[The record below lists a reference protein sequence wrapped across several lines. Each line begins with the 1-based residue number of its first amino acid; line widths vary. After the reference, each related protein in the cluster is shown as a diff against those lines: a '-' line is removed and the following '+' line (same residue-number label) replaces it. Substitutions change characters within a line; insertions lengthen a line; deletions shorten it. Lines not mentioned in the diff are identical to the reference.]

1 MKDHMNRLISFL
13 ISLLVFPAAPIA
25 VIVAIA
31 LLCKPIWNAGPY
43 TPAGDE
49 GKIDLALMMFVV
61 PMLLIILAVLLCAT
75 TALTRW
81 VERRYAP
88 GYWWR
93 LLMGFIRLVLASV
106 SLFLFAASAEFFMG
120 GGTSI
125 GRWGVVFAWI
135 ASLTVASAFVVQQ
148 YRRLV
153 E

>member
-1 MKDHMNRLISFL
+1 MKDHMNRLIS
-13 ISLLVFPAAPIA
+13 LLVFPVAPIA
-25 VIVAIA
+25 AIIAIA
-31 LLCKPIWNAGPY
+31 VVCRPIWSAVPY
-43 TPAGDE
+43 TPAEDG
-49 GKIDLALMMFVV
+49 GKISLTLSLYVV

-75 TALTRW
+75 TALKRW

-93 LLMGFIRLVLASV
+93 LLMGFIRIVLVIF
-106 SLFLFAASAEFFMG
+106 SLFFFAASVEFFMA

-125 GRWGVVFAWI
+125 GRWEVVFAWM

>member
-1 MKDHMNRLISFL
+1 
-13 ISLLVFPAAPIA
+13 
-25 VIVAIA
+25 
-31 LLCKPIWNAGPY
+31 
-43 TPAGDE
+43 
-49 GKIDLALMMFVV
+49 
-61 PMLLIILAVLLCAT
+61 MLLIMLAVLLCAT
-75 TALTRW
+75 TALKRW

-93 LLMGFIRLVLASV
+93 LLMGFIRVVLVFF
-106 SLFLFAASAEFFMG
+106 SLFFFAASVEFLMA

-125 GRWGVVFAWI
+125 GRWEVVFAWM